1 MIRTLAL
8 ASTALILLSACN
20 PQQANTEKADAGA
33 ASAPAAP
40 AAVTQARLG
49 EIAPD
54 FTLVDADG
62 TERSL
67 AAFRGR
73 TVVLEWTN
81 AGCPFVRKHYDSGN
95 MQKTQG
101 AALAQGAVWL
111 TINSG
116 APGKQGHVD
125 YAGAKASLAKER
137 SKASHYLLDAKGVVG
152 RGYGAK
158 TTPQMVIID
167 PKGVIVYQGGIDDKA
182 TAKTEDIA
190 GARNHVIAALEEL
203 KAGKPVSVKETR
215 SYGCS
220 VKYSDG

>member
-1 MIRTLAL
+1 MTMRMWIGGAALCATAL
-8 ASTALILLSACN
+8 AM
-20 PQQANTEKADAGA
+20 PGA
-33 ASAPAAP
+33 AQQRIGA
-40 AAVTQARLG
+40 QAGDFRLN
-49 EIAPD
+49 D
-54 FTLVDADG
+54 QDG
-62 TERSL
+62 KVVQLSNY
-67 AAFRGR
+67 RGK

-182 TAKTEDIA
+182 TARAEDIP
-190 GARNHVIAALEEL
+190 GARNHVLAALGEL
-203 KAGKPVSVKETR
+203 KAGKPISVTETR

-220 VKYSDG
+220 VKYAES